1 LATLKDVAAKAGV
14 HPSTVSRV
22 LRGSENIPIS
32 EATRK
37 KIQLVAEELKY
48 QPDQRAR
55 ALRLGK
61 SNAIGLILPD
71 IANSFFAEIA
81 KSIEQQSY
89 AAGYT
94 LVVCDTNENQEKE
107 IHFVNN
113 LISRGIDGL
122 IIAPVQD
129 SHDHLITLKEKKYPL
144 VLIDR
149 CFENFETNAVVSDNE
164 EAAFNAVA
172 HLAKLGHKR
181 VAFLFGRRNIYTIK
195 KRYDGYKRAV
205 DKFNLSSEPSLVSG
219 SGFTFDSGFAS
230 TLSLLTAGEMPTAIL
245 VSGNIIT
252 LGAFKAILSKGL
264 KIPTDIS
271 MIGFTDNVISP
282 FLPCPLTTVSHP
294 LEEMGLKAFGLLK
307 EHIDSN
313 GFLPYSKIIV
323 KTIFH
328 ERQSTERLHSINM
341 DKVIA

>member
-1 LATLKDVAAKAGV
+1 MIKRIAGFKTLYV
-14 HPSTVSRV
+14 
-22 LRGSENIPIS
+22 II
-32 EATRK
+32 
-37 KIQLVAEELKY
+37 
-48 QPDQRAR
+48 
-55 ALRLGK
+55 
-61 SNAIGLILPD
+61 PD

-122 IIAPVQD
+122 ILAPVQD
-129 SHDHLITLKEKKYPL
+129 SLDHLITLKEKKYPL

-164 EAAFNAVA
+164 EAAFNAVEHFA
-172 HLAKLGHKR
+172 RLGHKR
-181 VAFLFGRRNIYTIK
+181 VAFLFGRRDIYTIR
-195 KRYDGYKRAV
+195 KRFDGYKRAV
-205 DKFNLSSEPSLVSG
+205 DKFNLCSDPSLVRG
-219 SGFTFDSGFAS
+219 SGFTFESGYAS
-230 TLSLLTAGEMPTAIL
+230 TLELLSMPELPTAIL

-252 LGAFKAILSKGL
+252 LGAFKAVLSKGL
-264 KIPTDIS
+264 NIPNDMS

-323 KTIFH
+323 KTNFH
-328 ERQSTERLHSINM
+328 ERQSTQRLHSVSL
-341 DKVIA
+341 DETFV